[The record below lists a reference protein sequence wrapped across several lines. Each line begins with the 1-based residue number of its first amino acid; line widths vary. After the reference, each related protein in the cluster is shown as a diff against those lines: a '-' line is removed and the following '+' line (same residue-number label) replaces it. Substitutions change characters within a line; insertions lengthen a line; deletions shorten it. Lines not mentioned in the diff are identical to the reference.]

1 MKPAAAPLV
10 FSSVLSVYYIA
21 AEIKLLAAYN
31 QVKNWLQ
38 QITKWKQRFQ
48 KNYKRR
54 RQAKKGGATPFCP
67 LFGGNRGGRM

>member
-1 MKPAAAPLV
+1 MPLV

-21 AEIKLLAAYN
+21 AEIKLLTAYN

-54 RQAKKGGATPFCP
+54 RQAKRRRGAPPFAPFSGGTAA
-67 LFGGNRGGRM
+67 GGCE